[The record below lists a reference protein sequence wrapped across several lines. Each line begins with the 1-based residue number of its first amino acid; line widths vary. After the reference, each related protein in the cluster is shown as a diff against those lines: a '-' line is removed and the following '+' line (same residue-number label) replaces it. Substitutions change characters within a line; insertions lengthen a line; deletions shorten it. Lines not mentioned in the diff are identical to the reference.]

1 MVRSRVIKD
10 ENEYRAN
17 EIFEYLEK
25 LEYTFALVKGELY
38 FKLYPNILPILEKK
52 MSTVKNSDVKE
63 LFEDFKNHFER
74 YKQSKEGTT
83 NIAAQFQS
91 SISKIVFRLKNM
103 DFKYALNDCTRL
115 SVDDFEEYVVPGVE
129 ALLKES
135 GNELST
141 RLFDVIKWEIIE
153 NSK

>member
-1 MVRSRVIKD
+1 MPRSRVIKD

-25 LEYTFALVKGELY
+25 LEYRFALAKGELH
-38 FKLYPNILPILEKK
+38 FKLYDNILPLIEKK
-52 MSTVKNSDVKE
+52 MLNVKNSDVKE

-83 NIAAQFQS
+83 DIAALFQAP
-91 SISKIVFRLKNM
+91 ISKIVFYLKNKN
-103 DFKYALNDCTRL
+103 FISALNQ
-115 SVDDFEEYVVPGVE
+115 SEQFSIDDFEDFVAPGVE

-135 GNELST
+135 DNELSM
-141 RLFDVIKWEIIE
+141 RLFDVIKWQIT
-153 NSK
+153 NNQ